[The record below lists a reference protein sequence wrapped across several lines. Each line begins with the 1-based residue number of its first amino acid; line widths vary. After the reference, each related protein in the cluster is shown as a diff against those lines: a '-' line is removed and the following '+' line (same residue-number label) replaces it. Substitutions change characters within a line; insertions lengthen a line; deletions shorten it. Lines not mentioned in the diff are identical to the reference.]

1 MNGIGTEW
9 RGGYI
14 LHRRLKP
21 EDLVAAIYEE
31 EGFYE
36 VERKEEGILGA
47 SSRII
52 LSDGRRELAVNI
64 LDEDALMIHGAIH
77 DALLQAEKLKEKYS
91 GVAIAIPRRFKRAVD
106 EGVLSMHDLGLIV
119 YDMMGAEEVVPPK
132 FAERI
137 EAMEDSG
144 AAIEEKLVNIEEI
157 VKIRSDIGRI
167 LRILEELEARL
178 DRLERAQRSL
188 EIRMNMIE
196 QRSSRVEVKVRETP
210 RIRDQARSGSKKLP
224 SYLVDNPWID
234 ILSRRE

>member
-1 MNGIGTEW
+1 M
-9 RGGYI
+9 
-14 LHRRLKP
+14 HRRLKP

-91 GVAIAIPRRFKRAVD
+91 GVAIAIPRKFRRAVD
-106 EGVLSMHDLGLIV
+106 DGVLSMHGLGLVV

-132 FAERI
+132 FMERAETVKASEMVR
-137 EAMEDSG
+137 
-144 AAIEEKLVNIEEI
+144 EERLISVEEL

-167 LRILEELEARL
+167 LRALEELEARL
-178 DRLERAQRSL
+178 DRLERMQRSL
-188 EIRMNMIE
+188 EIRMNRLE
-196 QRSSRVEVKVRETP
+196 QRSPRVEVKVREAP
-210 RIRDQARSGSKKLP
+210 KIKEHVKPDSKNLP
-224 SYLVDNPWID
+224 SYLVDNPWVD